1 MINVGYL
8 FIRRSASGN
17 LLSFKS
23 RSTYAMCHLE
33 LWYMN
38 VPLISKYR
46 NEVHWIQFGKVQR
59 LCANYN
65 FLPTKT
71 QCRPSSEDQ
80 SWLWPFSCNKLL
92 AVFYPISNRDTIWA
106 GMDSS
111 WSKVSIF
118 VDLCRWQ
125 DTLYKI
131 WWIIHSSHIS
141 RPGGWSWQVSHAR
154 NRSYSEKKHPRN
166 MELRKISSP
175 PRNDNAWRLGLIYK
189 RSLSQSL
196 GSFLFCSI
204 HSIRRFWIIYHPI
217 PPPTWNR

>member
-1 MINVGYL
+1 MLNVGCL
-8 FIRRSASGN
+8 FIRRFASGN
-17 LLSFKS
+17 LLSF
-23 RSTYAMCHLE
+23 RCHLE
-33 LWYMN
+33 NMISERF
-38 VPLISKYR
+38 PLISKFR

-92 AVFYPISNRDTIWA
+92 AVFYPISNRNTIWA
-106 GMDSS
+106 GIDSS
-111 WSKVSIF
+111 WSKVVFSST
-118 VDLCRWQ
+118 CRWQ

-154 NRSYSEKKHPRN
+154 NRSYSVKKHPRN

-175 PRNDNAWRLGLIYK
+175 PKNDIA
-189 RSLSQSL
+189 
-196 GSFLFCSI
+196 
-204 HSIRRFWIIYHPI
+204 
-217 PPPTWNR
+217 

>member
-1 MINVGYL
+1 
-8 FIRRSASGN
+8 
-17 LLSFKS
+17 
-23 RSTYAMCHLE
+23 
-33 LWYMN
+33 MN

-118 VDLCRWQ
+118 VDICRWQ

-189 RSLSQSL
+189 RSMSQSL

>member
-1 MINVGYL
+1 MRNVPFGNMISEC
-8 FIRRSASGN
+8 F
-17 LLSFKS
+17 
-23 RSTYAMCHLE
+23 
-33 LWYMN
+33 
-38 VPLISKYR
+38 PLISKYR

-92 AVFYPISNRDTIWA
+92 AVFYPISNRNTIWA
-106 GMDSS
+106 GIDSS
-111 WSKVSIF
+111 WSKVVFSST
-118 VDLCRWQ
+118 CRWQ

-154 NRSYSEKKHPRN
+154 NRSYSRKKHPRN
-166 MELRKISSP
+166 MELRKISFP
-175 PRNDNAWRLGLIYK
+175 PKKYIACRLRLIYK
-189 RSLSQSL
+189 
-196 GSFLFCSI
+196 
-204 HSIRRFWIIYHPI
+204 
-217 PPPTWNR
+217 

>member
-1 MINVGYL
+1 MRNVPFGNMISKR
-8 FIRRSASGN
+8 F
-17 LLSFKS
+17 
-23 RSTYAMCHLE
+23 
-33 LWYMN
+33 
-38 VPLISKYR
+38 PLISKYR

-92 AVFYPISNRDTIWA
+92 AVLSNFKSEHNLGWNRLFLIR
-106 GMDSS
+106 SC
-111 WSKVSIF
+111 IF

-166 MELRKISSP
+166 MELRKISFP
-175 PRNDNAWRLGLIYK
+175 PRNDIAWRLRLIYR

-196 GSFLFCSI
+196 RSLLFCWI
-204 HSIRRFWIIYHPI
+204 HAIRLFWIIYHPI
-217 PPPTWNR
+217 PPTTCIR